1 MNTFEGVIPRGA
13 FRVTLFRQYGHLT
26 RIAERMRL
34 MHAEIAVHGSFCFLT
49 PRKTEFIE
57 CKGESRMKKTYTQS
71 AEEVLSG
78 LGVGAAGLNANGFT
92 RLLNRF

>member
-1 MNTFEGVIPRGA
+1 MNSFEGVIPRGA

-49 PRKTEFIE
+49 PLKR
-57 CKGESRMKKTYTQS
+57 
-71 AEEVLSG
+71 
-78 LGVGAAGLNANGFT
+78 N
-92 RLLNRF
+92 LLNVKENRA